1 MSLSDLGLG
10 RSVMDALARSSKR
23 DGGRGWLEVDLGQ
36 IQPSK
41 DNPRREFDA
50 AKLQQLADSLRQH
63 GMLEPLVVIRRE
75 AGFEIVAGERR
86 YRAARLAGWTKVPV
100 VILDE
105 QDPRHLAELRLIE
118 NLQREDLNAV
128 EIARAYH
135 ALAQDH
141 ALTHEQIG
149 QRVGQDRAT
158 VSNLIRILALPAP
171 ILDQVGAGKLSLGHA
186 KALLAVTDPVRQQS
200 LAEQA
205 ATFSWSVRE
214 LERRAAEGKAAKPTR
229 SGGGAGKSAAIRE
242 QEQNLQ
248 LLFNARVSIRE
259 RGPDRGELTV
269 HFDSKDQY
277 HRIVTILGQIMK
289 RVPGG
294 G

>member
-1 MSLSDLGLG
+1 
-10 RSVMDALARSSKR
+10 VDALARSAKR
-23 DGGRGWLEVDLGQ
+23 EGGRGWLEVDLGQ
-36 IQPSK
+36 IQPSR
-41 DNPRREFDA
+41 DNPRREFDPE
-50 AKLQQLADSLRQH
+50 KLQQLADSLRQH
-63 GMLEPLVVIRRE
+63 GMLEPLVVIRRD

-141 ALTHEQIG
+141 GLTHEQIG

-158 VSNLIRILALPAP
+158 VSNLIRILALPTP

-186 KALLAVTDPVRQQS
+186 KALLAVADPARQQA

-205 ATFSWSVRE
+205 ATFAWSVRE
-214 LERRAAEGKAAKPTR
+214 LERRAAEGKAPAVRK
-229 SGGGAGKSAAIRE
+229 GGATGKSAAVRE

>member
-23 DGGRGWLEVDLGQ
+23 DGGRGFLEVDLGQ

-41 DNPRREFDA
+41 DNPRTEFDP

-63 GMLEPLVVIRRE
+63 GMLEPLVVIRRD

-105 QDPRHLAELRLIE
+105 QDPKHLAELRLIE

-128 EIARAYH
+128 EIAKAYKI
-135 ALAQDH
+135 LAETH
-141 ALTHEQIG
+141 GLTHEQIG
-149 QRVGQDRAT
+149 ERVGQERAT
-158 VSNLIRILALPAP
+158 VSNLLRVLALPAP
-171 ILDQVGAGKLSLGHA
+171 ILDQVAAGRLSLGHG
-186 KALLAVTDPVRQQS
+186 KALLGVSDLARQRE
-200 LAEQA
+200 LAEGA
-205 ATFSWSVRE
+205 AAQDWSVRE
-214 LERRAAEGKAAKPTR
+214 LERRCNEGRTPKPVR
-229 SGGGAGKSAAIRE
+229 AGSSKSAAVRE

-294 G
+294 